1 MKENSFVRL
10 WGYLKVYKAAVLLA
24 VFLKIVSVVMSVL
37 EPFVL
42 GLAITELTQNLLDMA
57 KGVPG
62 AAINSSYVAWI
73 MLLYF
78 IRALYM
84 RLVLTFLTIHGQ
96 MLYRAP
102 FATCAMS

>member
-42 GLAITELTQNLLDMA
+42 GLAITMWLGLCCFTLF
-57 KGVPG
+57 VP
-62 AAINSSYVAWI
+62 S
-73 MLLYF
+73 F
-78 IRALYM
+78 M
-84 RLVLTFLTIHGQ
+84 RLVLISLTI
-96 MLYRAP
+96 L
-102 FATCAMS
+102 

>member
-57 KGVPG
+57 KGVPD
-62 AAINSSYVAWI
+62 ATINSSYVAWI

-78 IRALYM
+78 IRALFY
-84 RLVLTFLTIHGQ
+84 
-96 MLYRAP
+96 
-102 FATCAMS
+102 

>member
-42 GLAITELTQNLLDMA
+42 GLAITELTQNLL
-57 KGVPG
+57 
-62 AAINSSYVAWI
+62 
-73 MLLYF
+73 
-78 IRALYM
+78 
-84 RLVLTFLTIHGQ
+84 
-96 MLYRAP
+96 
-102 FATCAMS
+102 AM